1 MRHTHTYRQTHIPGN
16 EDCSIVVVGTRIM
29 CQTDRQ
35 TDIPGYEDCSTVV
48 VGTRIMCQTD
58 RETYIHTWL

>member
-1 MRHTHTYRQTHIPGN
+1 
-16 EDCSIVVVGTRIM
+16 M

-35 TDIPGYEDCSTVV
+35 TDIPGYEDCSIVV
-48 VGTRIMCQTD
+48 VGTRIRCRQTESGYKEYSIVVVGTRIRHTYLCQTD